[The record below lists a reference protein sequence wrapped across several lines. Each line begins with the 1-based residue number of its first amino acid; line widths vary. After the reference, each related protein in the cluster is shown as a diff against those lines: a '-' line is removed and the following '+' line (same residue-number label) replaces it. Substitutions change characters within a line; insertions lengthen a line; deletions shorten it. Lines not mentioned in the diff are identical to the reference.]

1 MRANGDILAE
11 CWGKRDLHALRFYL
25 TVDVASFMG
34 EGETDRSLTDS
45 ILNETHVA
53 TVPGSD
59 FGLPGT
65 IRLSYS
71 ASQFENAIDRLAAY
85 FEGKWI

>member
-1 MRANGDILAE
+1 MRANGDMLAQ
-11 CWGKRDLHALRFYL
+11 CWEKRDLHALL
-25 TVDVASFMG
+25 A
-34 EGETDRSLTDS
+34 DRSLTES
-45 ILNETHVA
+45 ILNTTHVA

-65 IRLSYS
+65 IRLSYR
-71 ASQFENAIDRLAAY
+71 ASEFENAIDRLAAY